1 MPVSRRGVFK
11 AFVMLSI
18 FLAGALSGA
27 AVVRVVSE
35 EPAPAAGEEEAE
47 LFGGS
52 EGEGA
57 EGPREGPYEFAR
69 YLEEELDLTEQQR
82 VQIQEILERRADEAR
97 QIFVESRARF
107 REHLE
112 GTVAEVASAL
122 PEEETEEFH
131 RLVEEMER
139 RFGRDEDRD
148 RDRQPT
154 GDPRR

>member
-1 MPVSRRGVFK
+1 MSRRGVFK

-18 FLAGALSGA
+18 FLAGVLSGA

-35 EPAPAAGEEEAE
+35 EPAPGAGEEEAE

-52 EGEGA
+52 EDD
-57 EGPREGPYEFAR
+57 GPDGLQDGPYEFAR

-82 VQIQEILERRADEAR
+82 VQIQEILERRAEEAR
-97 QIFVESRARF
+97 QIFTESRARF
-107 REHLE
+107 RTHLE

-122 PEEETEEFH
+122 PEEEAEEFH

-139 RFGRDEDRD
+139 RFGRDEDGE
-148 RDRQPT
+148 RDRQGT
-154 GDPRR
+154 GEPRR